1 MGRAPT
7 LIDAL
12 RSAGYESFVADTA
25 PLVYRF
31 QRRSEPRLTVAC
43 DALFDAVERGE
54 VTCFVSAVSVTEI
67 LVVPIRAGPGAG
79 AVEAIDAFFH
89 QPFLGIVE
97 VGEAVARRGARVL
110 ASRKTRRLADALI
123 AATALE
129 ARVPLVTNNRRLAR
143 SGVVDALLVSDFA

>member
-1 MGRAPT
+1 MGRAST

-12 RSAGYESFVADTA
+12 RAAGYESFVADTA

-31 QRRSEPRLTVAC
+31 QRRSAPRLTVAC

-67 LVVPIRAGPGAG
+67 LVVPIRAGPGAL
-79 AVEAIDAFFH
+79 EAIDAFFH

-129 ARVPLVTNNRRLAR
+129 ARVPLVTNDRRLAR